1 MTTVD
6 AFLTNCRLADGH
18 LVDIC
23 IAEGMSAKARRR
35 PCRTARERSTLAAI
49 CVASR
54 GLQGLSAGERWI
66 RTLGPP

>member
-6 AFLTNCRLADGH
+6 AFLTKCCLA
-18 LVDIC
+18 VDIC

-49 CVASR
+49 LRCEAT
-54 GLQGLSAGERWI
+54 G
-66 RTLGPP
+66 